1 AGGLEG
7 IRRRRGARL
16 RPRRRH
22 PAHLPSGGVTRR
34 MAALLLL
41 GFLLGLDDLQVGAG
55 IGMTRIS
62 SARRRAFAGSCA
74 LWETVMPLLGLALG
88 RKLALVAG
96 SWGEGIGI
104 GMLALSGLL
113 IILLSLR
120 ERDREED
127 LSKTGSLALAG
138 LPLWLSLD
146 NLAAGVGL
154 GSLGFPV
161 VVSAL
166 VIGLVSGS
174 LCAVGLF
181 SGGWLRRWMPR
192 RAEL

>member
-1 AGGLEG
+1 
-7 IRRRRGARL
+7 
-16 RPRRRH
+16 
-22 PAHLPSGGVTRR
+22 

-55 IGMTRIS
+55 LGLTRIS
-62 SARRRAFAGSCA
+62 TARRWAFAGSCA

-88 RKLALVAG
+88 RRLALVAG

-113 IILLSLR
+113 IILLSR
-120 ERDREED
+120 RDHDADED

-181 SGGWLRRWMPR
+181 SGGWLRRWVPR
-192 RAEL
+192 RAELWSGAYLLILAVGRVVWDRL